1 MQIILSLNYLKV
13 LMFEKKKVTFMS
25 SFHALLLEELDQ
37 TKDGAFLPSLD
48 WSCSNFQASVEF
60 KCIFVALWVMN
71 FHPTITFPQTKHW

>member
-1 MQIILSLNYLKV
+1 
-13 LMFEKKKVTFMS
+13 MS

-37 TKDGAFLPSLD
+37 TKDGA
-48 WSCSNFQASVEF
+48 CSNFQASVEF